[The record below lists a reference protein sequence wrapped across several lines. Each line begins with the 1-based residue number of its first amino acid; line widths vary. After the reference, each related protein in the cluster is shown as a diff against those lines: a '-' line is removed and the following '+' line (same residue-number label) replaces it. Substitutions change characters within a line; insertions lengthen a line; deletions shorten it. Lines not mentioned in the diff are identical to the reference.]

1 MSDRPTNQV
10 PIGDER
16 ECDFCRTR
24 GVDTKPARPHAWSD
38 AMQVCDLCMGA
49 VAEITLFGVGT
60 DHQLRELSRTV
71 CFAAHWIARGR

>member
-1 MSDRPTNQV
+1 
-10 PIGDER
+10 
-16 ECDFCRTR
+16 
-24 GVDTKPARPHAWSD
+24 
-38 AMQVCDLCMGA
+38 MQVCDLCMGA